1 MFECV
6 FIVVWSFVLWV
17 LSWLLPVSE
26 EIIYEVAVCVNLL

>member
-17 LSWLLPVSE
+17 LSWLLPASSE
-26 EIIYEVAVCVNLL
+26 TIREVAVCVNLL